1 MSGARTIL
9 AMGGGGFTME
19 PDNPVLDDFVLG
31 LAAAREPR
39 ILFLPTASGDPA
51 AQIAAFHDRFADR
64 ACTAAHLSLF
74 RLHGLR
80 RPLREIVLEQDVV
93 YIGGGSMRKLLAI
106 WRAHGLDTLL
116 TEAWERGV
124 VLAGLSAGAMCWF
137 EGGITRSNST
147 GPPSKWVARCC
158 VRACRHFAYSRALS
172 ASNPPWSG
180 RRRR

>member
-1 MSGARTIL
+1 MSGRRTIL

-74 RLHGLR
+74 RLHGMR
-80 RPLREIVLEQDVV
+80 RP
-93 YIGGGSMRKLLAI
+93 
-106 WRAHGLDTLL
+106 
-116 TEAWERGV
+116 
-124 VLAGLSAGAMCWF
+124 
-137 EGGITRSNST
+137 
-147 GPPSKWVARCC
+147 ARCR
-158 VRACRHFAYSRALS
+158 RAAEPAD
-172 ASNPPWSG
+172 PG
-180 RRRR
+180 